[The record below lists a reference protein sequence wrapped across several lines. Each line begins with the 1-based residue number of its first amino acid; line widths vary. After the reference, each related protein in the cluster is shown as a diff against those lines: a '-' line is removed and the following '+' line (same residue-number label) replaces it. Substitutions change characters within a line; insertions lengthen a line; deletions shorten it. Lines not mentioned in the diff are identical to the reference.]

1 MTAKEYLSE
10 YRWATIE
17 ARSLLESIEELDNR
31 LTSTATKQADP
42 DAVQHSPSLRD
53 IQADLIIKK
62 VELEEK
68 LIRKYKNIV
77 ETRGKIERT
86 IETVKG
92 GRERTL
98 LRMRYIQGM
107 RWEDICV
114 AMGYEWAQTHR
125 VHGAAL
131 KEVEEILKGGKN
143 DEC

>member
-42 DAVQHSPSLRD
+42 DSVQHSPSLRD

-125 VHGAAL
+125 VHGEAL
-131 KEVEEILKGGKN
+131 KEVEEILKHDTK
-143 DEC
+143 